1 MAAAKGLLL
10 TLAAVAVVSAL
21 PQDRLGGYYNDED
34 VGREGR
40 YNTRGFLAGYPGSY
54 DRYSNY
60 ARGGDLCPYE
70 NEERR
75 VRRKRRGAAK
85 NETRTTNEDNQEG
98 KLTEVFKLE
107 EDESVLL
114 ARVKRQP

>member
-1 MAAAKGLLL
+1 MAAAARVLLL
-10 TLAAVAVVSAL
+10 MLALAVVSAL

-40 YNTRGFLAGYPGSY
+40 YTTRGFLTGYPGSY

-75 VRRKRRGAAK
+75 VRRKRRGVAK
-85 NETRTTNEDNQEG
+85 NETSIRTTRMAKEDDQEG
-98 KLTEVFKLE
+98 KIGKSEV
-107 EDESVLL
+107 V
-114 ARVKRQP
+114 